1 VQLIETSAILD
12 LSTRGE
18 AAERRAA
25 LAVNHAATHPVRVCF
40 VVESGTDVRM
50 VEGMAEHFELYILA
64 RKIEGGVEI
73 NHPPTTRV
81 ETVVGPASRAAFAR
95 VVFAYLFRRSREFD
109 HVIVQ
114 GYGLAALAANLVAA
128 MTSVPTTMLVCSPVE
143 AYYRCRV
150 ENSIDGKPFRRREFA
165 ALRLIARLNALIG
178 ARYIV
183 LSRHLRDAVRGY
195 GSRRPIEIIPIYGV
209 DTSAFSPSIEPKN
222 VIRARRGLPANSSL
236 ILFSSRIAPEK
247 DHETLLTAVR
257 LMIASGRDVWLLNR
271 SGGYRSLL
279 ERARRAGVADRLIAT
294 DAVDPRL
301 ELPDDYRCADVCVQA
316 SREEG
321 LGFSV
326 LEAMACGAPVIAAD
340 VGGLRETVLEG
351 RTGWLYPPGNA
362 PALARTIAAVL
373 DNPGEASRRATA
385 AREFV
390 RENFARD
397 AVFGRLSEVIAQ
409 SVQTRLGR
417 ASRNSAGQSC

>member
-1 VQLIETSAILD
+1 MIETSAIPSR
-12 LSTRGE
+12 STRGE
-18 AAERRAA
+18 TAERPPAF
-25 LAVNHAATHPVRVCF
+25 AVNYAAAHPLRVCF
-40 VVESGTDVRM
+40 IVESGTDVRM
-50 VEGMAEHFELYILA
+50 VEGMAEHFELSILA
-64 RKIEGGVEI
+64 RKIEGGAEI
-73 NHPPTTRV
+73 NHPPASRV
-81 ETVVGPASRAAFAR
+81 ETVVGPASRAAFTR
-95 VVFAYLFRRSREFD
+95 TVLAYLFRRSREFD

-114 GYGLAALAANLVAA
+114 GYGLAALAANLAA
-128 MTSVPTTMLVCSPVE
+128 GMTAVPTTMLVCSPVE

-150 ENSIDGKPFRRREFA
+150 DNPIDGKPFRRRELA

-178 ARYIV
+178 TRYIV
-183 LSRHLRDAVRGY
+183 LSRHLRDAVRSHGN
-195 GSRRPIEIIPIYGV
+195 RRPIEIIPIYGV
-209 DTSAFSPSIEPKN
+209 DTSGFSPSSESRDI
-222 VIRARRGLPANSSL
+222 IRGRRGLPANGSL

-279 ERARRAGVADRLIAT
+279 ERARRADVADRLIAT
-294 DAVDPRL
+294 EAVDPRL

-316 SREEG
+316 SRAEG

-326 LEAMACGAPVIAAD
+326 LEAMACGAPVVAAD

-351 RTGWLYPPGNA
+351 RTGWLYPPGDA

-373 DNPGEASRRATA
+373 GNRGEASRRAIA

-397 AVFGRLSEVIAQ
+397 AVFARLSEVVAR
-409 SVQTRLGR
+409 SVQSRQRRR